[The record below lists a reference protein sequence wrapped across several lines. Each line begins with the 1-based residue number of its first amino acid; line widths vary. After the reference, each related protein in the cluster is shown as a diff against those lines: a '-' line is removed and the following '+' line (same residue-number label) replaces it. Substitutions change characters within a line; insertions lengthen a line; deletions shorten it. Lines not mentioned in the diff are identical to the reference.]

1 MMQTIV
7 MDIFSIFPSNF
18 RKYIEVH
25 GRPTSAVF
33 HSKEMVPGKTSYELS
48 WEVESFVSIQEY
60 RLLYRRI
67 DMVSGEGNQTKKLS
81 FDTKDKSF

>member
-1 MMQTIV
+1 
-7 MDIFSIFPSNF
+7 
-18 RKYIEVH
+18 
-25 GRPTSAVF
+25 
-33 HSKEMVPGKTSYELS
+33 MVPGKTSYELS

-81 FDTKDKSF
+81 FVF